1 MARYTGRWDGGKMVL
16 VFQSDPLDTEDARGR
31 FYHVCLGRMQ
41 EAEMPVPPPDQP
53 YECPRCGVELETEDF
68 WIAQV
73 KGSV

>member
-1 MARYTGRWDGGKMVL
+1 MSILLQAQGGGGMVL

-31 FYHVCLGRMQ
+31 FYHVCQGRMQ
-41 EAEMPVPPPDQP
+41 EAELAVPPPDKP
-53 YECPRCGVELETEDF
+53 YECSRCGVELEAEDF